1 MVKVLGASGNVVQ
14 CGSPSVL
21 IHPHLLGEGSTDYWT
36 SGLRNDQPGRQPSWH
51 AVPEQCMVVE
61 SSAQGKELLP
71 SLVHISACRCS
82 YIHEYNL
89 AVVCMLCSGI
99 SVGCKSQQCFSEF

>member
-1 MVKVLGASGNVVQ
+1 
-14 CGSPSVL
+14 
-21 IHPHLLGEGSTDYWT
+21 
-36 SGLRNDQPGRQPSWH
+36 
-51 AVPEQCMVVE
+51 MVVE

-89 AVVCMLCSGI
+89 SMSACFVLGSQCQQWI
-99 SVGCKSQQCFSEF
+99 SEH